1 MSALRTA
8 VTSKHIRT
16 LSQPLRRTFYSPFAA
31 LQQPSLTTTKSPSS
45 ATHNTVGGVHEHEH
59 EHTARTLHVVSE
71 PNAADLKYGV
81 PIGAYPNAAPFHP
94 APGSGQVSAHDNV
107 CISSISSAVMR
118 PVLTRALR
126 YDTQQA

>member
-1 MSALRTA
+1 MSALRAATA
-8 VTSKHIRT
+8 TKHLRT

-31 LQQPSLTTTKSPSS
+31 LQQQPSLTTTKSPSS
-45 ATHNTVGGVHEHEH
+45 ATHNSVGATHEHEH

-94 APGSGQVSAHDNV
+94 APGSGQVSAHEN
-107 CISSISSAVMR
+107 
-118 PVLTRALR
+118 
-126 YDTQQA
+126 QA